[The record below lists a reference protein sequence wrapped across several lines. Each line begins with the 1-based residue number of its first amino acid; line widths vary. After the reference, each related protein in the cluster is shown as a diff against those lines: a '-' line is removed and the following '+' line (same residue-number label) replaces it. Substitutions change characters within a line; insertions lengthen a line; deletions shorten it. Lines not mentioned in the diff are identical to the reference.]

1 MRHRA
6 RFSILFAA
14 LCIVFVVSLLVGR
27 YSLDP
32 RELFSNEIGWN
43 IFWNIRM
50 PRVLM
55 AALLGMALSVSGAV
69 LQSAFKNPLASPEIL
84 GVSQGAAFG
93 AAFAILFLSNSSTTI
108 ELSATA
114 FALLALLVTYAIS
127 SAIGFGGQVLRL
139 VLAGLA
145 VSALFS
151 GGVGFLK
158 SIADPLNKLPVLTF
172 WLLGGLSSVM
182 WKDLLYALPL
192 ALGGIAALLVMRW
205 RINLLTLRDD
215 VAISLGSDP
224 RRFRPVVAT
233 IAVIATAA
241 VTSVAG
247 IIGWMGLL
255 IPHAARKMFGTD
267 NRTVIPASAL
277 LGATLMIAFDDV
289 ARTISAGEI
298 PLGVVT
304 SLIGAPLFMLL
315 LMRRGNRDD
324 GDKS

>member
-1 MRHRA
+1 
-6 RFSILFAA
+6 
-14 LCIVFVVSLLVGR
+14 
-27 YSLDP
+27 
-32 RELFSNEIGWN
+32 
-43 IFWNIRM
+43 
-50 PRVLM
+50 M
-55 AALLGMALSVSGAV
+55 AALLGTALAMSGAA

-114 FALLALLVTYAIS
+114 FALLALVVTYAIS

-151 GGVGFLK
+151 GGVGFMK

-172 WLLGGLSSVM
+172 WLLGGLSGVV

-192 ALGGIAALLVMRW
+192 ALSGIAALLVMRW

-224 RRFRPVVAT
+224 RMFRPVVAT

-247 IIGWMGLL
+247 IIAWMGLL

-267 NRTVIPASAL
+267 NRMVIPASAL

-304 SLIGAPLFMLL
+304 SLIGAPLFMFL

>member
-1 MRHRA
+1 MRKA
-6 RFSILFAA
+6 RFSVLFAVI
-14 LCIVFVVSLLVGR
+14 CTVFIVSLLIGR

-32 RELFSNEIGWN
+32 RELFSSEIGWN
-43 IFWNIRM
+43 IFWNIRL
-50 PRVLM
+50 PRILM
-55 AALLGMALSVSGAV
+55 AALLGMTLAMSGAV

-158 SIADPLNKLPVLTF
+158 SIADPLNKLPALTF
-172 WLLGGLSSVM
+172 WLLGGLSGVV
-182 WKDLLYALPL
+182 WKDLLYAMPL
-192 ALGGIAALLVMRW
+192 ALGGIAVLLIIRW

-224 RRFRPVVAT
+224 GRFRPVVAT
-233 IAVIATAA
+233 IAVISTAA

-255 IPHAARKMFGTD
+255 VPHAARKMFGTD
-267 NRTVIPASAL
+267 NRTVIPASGM

-289 ARTISAGEI
+289 ARTVSAGEI

-315 LMRRGNRDD
+315 LMRRGNRND